1 MRKIG
6 NYGLALMTVVALGSG
21 VGLTAHA
28 GSVSK
33 TVTSNFTSAWE
44 KTATG
49 SNGSKLQY
57 GYNTVLINE
66 DTAYAY
72 HPSASHYAKIQN
84 GKGAHTSRSSFG
96 GQWSK
101 LEVVHSGQTVIY
113 SCEW

>member
-1 MRKIG
+1 MKVKD
-6 NYGLALMTVVALGSG
+6 GLAVITMIALRSG
-21 VGLTAHA
+21 ARLTAHA

-33 TVTSNFTSAWE
+33 TVTSNFTSAWD
-44 KTATG
+44 KTVSG

-66 DTAYAY
+66 DKAYAY
-72 HPSASHYAKIQN
+72 HPSASHYAKIKN
-84 GKGAHTSRSSFG
+84 GNGVHTSRSSFG

-101 LEVVHSGQTVIY
+101 LEVVHSGQTVVY

>member
-6 NYGLALMTVVALGSG
+6 NYGLALMIVIALGSG
-21 VGLTAHA
+21 AGLTAHA
-28 GSVSK
+28 GSVSR

-44 KTATG
+44 KTVNG

-72 HPSASHYAKIQN
+72 RPSASHYAKIKN
-84 GKGAHTSRSSFG
+84 GKGVHTSRSSFG
-96 GQWSK
+96 CQWSK